1 MKYKLGELCDVV
13 SGGTPSRAITEF
25 WEGGTIP
32 WIKIGNIKGKYVGE
46 VDEYITQAGL
56 EGSSAKILSA
66 GTILFTIFATLGEVG
81 ILTIKACTN
90 QAIAGITI
98 KNQSE
103 ALTDYLYYFLK
114 SKESHVTALGRG
126 VAQNNINLS
135 ILRNF
140 EVPIPALSTQKQIV
154 DVLDKA
160 EKIIEARQQQL
171 QKLDELVKARFVE
184 LFGDGNHPHIALI
197 DLIIEGAGL
206 SYGIVQPGDDGTGDM
221 GVLRPVDMVDGKIS
235 TASIKYIDRSIGDGF
250 KKTELYGDEL
260 LITVRGTTGITALTD
275 IRFNGMNVTRG
286 IAVVRYDRNKINPVY
301 LNAYLNTDE
310 SQRYIQEHTRG
321 ATLQQINLSD
331 LRVQQIMVPP
341 LALQEQMAAFIE
353 QTDKSKKADAL
364 KISNIIRNRGVLT
377 AVAER
382 DADNADRAAV
392 EPFSSLT
399 AAADINFGA
408 VFPVG
413 TTYLFMVIH
422 LFDWARVLL
431 IKERCVVRAI
441 AMDIAI

>member
-1 MKYKLGELCDVV
+1 MKRKKVSELAKQIRGVSYKTEDLHENLDENSVTLLRANNIFEGRINFDDVV
-13 SGGTPSRAITEF
+13 YVDKSRVAREQYLCKGDILVCTSSGSKQLVGKAASFNFDTECTFGAFCKVVRPNQDVANYLSMYFQSNAYRRKISEVAI
-25 WEGGTIP
+25 GA
-32 WIKIGNIKGKYVGE
+32 NI
-46 VDEYITQAGL
+46 
-56 EGSSAKILSA
+56 
-66 GTILFTIFATLGEVG
+66 
-81 ILTIKACTN
+81 
-90 QAIAGITI
+90 
-98 KNQSE
+98 
-103 ALTDYLYYFLK
+103 
-114 SKESHVTALGRG
+114 
-126 VAQNNINLS
+126 NNI
-135 ILRNF
+135 RN
-140 EVPIPALSTQKQIV
+140 EHIDALKLPIGSNAENEKVVASFSLLQQII
-154 DVLDKA
+154 DGRK
-160 EKIIEARQQQL
+160 QQL
-171 QKLDELVKARFVE
+171 HKLDELIKARFVE

-275 IRFNGMNVTRG
+275 IRFNGMNVTHG

-353 QTDKSKKADAL
+353 QTDKSKSVVQKALDEAQL
-364 KISNIIRNRGVLT
+364 
-377 AVAER
+377 
-382 DADNADRAAV
+382 
-392 EPFSSLT
+392 
-399 AAADINFGA
+399 
-408 VFPVG
+408 
-413 TTYLFMVIH
+413 
-422 LFDWARVLL
+422 LFDSL
-431 IKERCVVRAI
+431 
-441 AMDIAI
+441 MQQYFG

>member
-1 MKYKLGELCDVV
+1 MEKLKFSDVFDDITRQ
-13 SGGTPSRAITEF
+13 GT
-25 WEGGTIP
+25 
-32 WIKIGNIKGKYVGE
+32 KIQANQYLVCGKYQII
-46 VDEYITQAGL
+46 DQSQNDIAGY
-56 EGSSAKILSA
+56 
-66 GTILFTIFATLGEVG
+66 
-81 ILTIKACTN
+81 TN
-90 QAIAGITI
+90 QEEGLFKDIPAIVFGDHTRVI
-98 KNQSE
+98 KYVDKPCFLGADGVKLLRAKDSKANYK
-103 ALTDYLYYFLK
+103 YLYYVLTNAKIPDTGYNRHFKWLK
-114 SKESHVTALGRG
+114 EINIPLYDEET
-126 VAQNNINLS
+126 QNNIVKELEKVTNL
-135 ILRNF
+135 IDKRK
-140 EVPIPALSTQKQIV
+140 KQ
-154 DVLDKA
+154 L
-160 EKIIEARQQQL
+160 E
-171 QKLDELVKARFVE
+171 KLDELIKSRFVE

-353 QTDKSKKADAL
+353 QTDKSKFEIKQSLEKLELLKKAL
-364 KISNIIRNRGVLT
+364 MQKY
-377 AVAER
+377 
-382 DADNADRAAV
+382 
-392 EPFSSLT
+392 
-399 AAADINFGA
+399 FG
-408 VFPVG
+408 
-413 TTYLFMVIH
+413 
-422 LFDWARVLL
+422 
-431 IKERCVVRAI
+431 
-441 AMDIAI
+441 